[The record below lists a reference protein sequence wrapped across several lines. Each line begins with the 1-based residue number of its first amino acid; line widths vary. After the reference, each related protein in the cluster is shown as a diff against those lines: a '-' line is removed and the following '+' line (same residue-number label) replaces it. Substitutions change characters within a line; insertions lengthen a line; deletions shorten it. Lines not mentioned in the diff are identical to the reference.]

1 MGSFNTACFV
11 TRQTITP
18 GDEVVIIP
26 IVQSTN
32 NRPITI
38 VNTKTQEEMQVFSS
52 FQSTC
57 YPTGFWQYYGLF
69 IKGTYYDYGRFEISK
84 DPDNVRRLKNLL
96 ISLSDDMFLSKR
108 GENKYHDLGMDPPSV
123 DESSSDEKVLEEWD
137 TLYDGIFEGRVFTKT
152 YFGNPA
158 QFSVAVM
165 LKITYDELINMAR
178 KETLYNGIKCTVDEL
193 CVEAINEQLSTLRTY
208 YNCLID
214 ANAENVG
221 FAMLPIITSAPSRA
235 LAGLGAIGLKDF
247 YTAHLYEQSNVLES
261 EIADLVSSPGKCT
274 VVPPNIKHLISWQ
287 VENLI
292 VNLSLSLMEIRIEP
306 TYYTGQDYD
315 NTNGKKFKKLV
326 STVCAA
332 HNKALNARYE

>member
-26 IVQSTN
+26 ILQSAN
-32 NRPITI
+32 SRPVTI
-38 VNTKTQEEMQVFSS
+38 VDTKTQQAMQVFSA

-69 IKGTYYDYGRFEISK
+69 IKGIYDDYGCFKISK
-84 DPDNVRRLKNLL
+84 EPDNLRRLKNLL
-96 ISLSDDMFLSKR
+96 ISLKEDMFR
-108 GENKYHDLGMDPPSV
+108 TEQGENKYHDLEMTPPNV
-123 DESSSDEKVLEEWD
+123 DESSTYEKVLEEWD
-137 TLYDGIFEGRVFTKT
+137 TLYEGIFESRVFAKT

-165 LKITYDELINMAR
+165 LKLTYDELINMVR
-178 KETLYNGIKCTVDEL
+178 KETLYSGIKCTIDEL
-193 CVEAINEQLSTLRTY
+193 CVEAINQQLSTLKSY

-221 FAMLPIITSAPSRA
+221 IAMLPIITSAPSRA
-235 LAGLGAIGLKDF
+235 LGGMGAIGLQDF
-247 YTAHLYEQSNVLES
+247 CAEYPNEHSDVLES
-261 EIADLVSSPGKCT
+261 EIADLVSVPGKCT
-274 VVPPNIKHLISWQ
+274 VVPPYIKNLISWQ

-292 VNLSLSLMEIRIEP
+292 VNFALSLMEIRIEP

-315 NTNGKKFKKLV
+315 NSNGKKFKKLV

-332 HNKALNARYE
+332 HIKALKKRYE